1 MRLKQDDN
9 LVLKNLVK
17 KFSKKKKQKKKNKK
31 NPEGSY
37 HKNWWNWK

>member
-17 KFSKKKKQKKKNKK
+17 KFSKKKQQKKQKTN
-31 NPEGSY
+31 
-37 HKNWWNWK
+37 